1 MLCQLLPYGILLQI
15 LFADKFGGMC
25 LPGTFIFLLF
35 VFICA
40 ETYGSGF
47 IIFLLYQRVETR
59 CYKTSRAYGSSF
71 IFLLIPH
78 NRW

>member
-40 ETYGSGF
+40 EPTVLVLLSFCF
-47 IIFLLYQRVETR
+47 INGLKPVVTRLVEPT
-59 CYKTSRAYGSSF
+59 ALHLF
-71 IFLLIPH
+71 FF
-78 NRW
+78 